1 MSRDP
6 PMADGVDTTMH
17 TVQAANEESVLDN
30 SPSES
35 ERLELPPRDDAVLP
49 GREPRD
55 GASPGDRPAAP
66 RPTTGAFA
74 GLTMTVMGKVA
85 HPLIRA
91 DEV

>member
-6 PMADGVDTTMH
+6 PMADGVDATMH

-35 ERLELPPRDDAVLP
+35 ERRELPARDDAVLL

-55 GASPGDRPAAP
+55 GASPGDRPAAL
-66 RPTTGAFA
+66 RPTTGACA
-74 GLTMTVMGKVA
+74 RLSMTVMGMLDHVS
-85 HPLIRA
+85 I
-91 DEV
+91 